1 MLLWTF
7 DIDFMNFLLSP
18 YFVKP
23 FRKFYLTELSIAF
36 KNEREKKRLRRIRDL
51 LTFLLV
57 DFIYNLIIDR

>member
-7 DIDFMNFLLSP
+7 DIDFINFLLST

-23 FRKFYLTELSIAF
+23 FRKFDLTELSIAF

-51 LTFLLV
+51 LTVLLV
-57 DFIYNLIIDR
+57 YFIYNLIIDR